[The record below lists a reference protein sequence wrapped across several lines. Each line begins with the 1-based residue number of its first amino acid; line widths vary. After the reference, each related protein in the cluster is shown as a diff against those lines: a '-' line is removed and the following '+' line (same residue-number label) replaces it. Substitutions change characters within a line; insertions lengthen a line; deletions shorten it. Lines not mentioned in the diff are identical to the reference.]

1 MHSVPG
7 YAAGNLKEKLSH
19 QLENIVKKTE
29 KNLKSGVY
37 KNPNLNSFNQIGS
50 GLSPNYR
57 ANSLGGR

>member
-1 MHSVPG
+1 MHTVSG
-7 YAAGNLKEKLSH
+7 YNVGSIKDKLSH
-19 QLENIVKKTE
+19 QLESIVKKTE

-37 KNPNLNSFNQIGS
+37 KNPNLNSLNQIGS